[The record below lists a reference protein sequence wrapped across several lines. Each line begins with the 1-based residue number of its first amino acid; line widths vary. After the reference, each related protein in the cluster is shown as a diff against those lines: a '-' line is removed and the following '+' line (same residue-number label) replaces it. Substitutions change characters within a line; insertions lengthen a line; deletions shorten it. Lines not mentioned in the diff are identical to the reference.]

1 MAHTILI
8 RAMTSGGTTTVQTLV
23 KHPMDSGFV
32 KGKNG
37 KIIPGHY
44 IEVIE
49 FALNGKTVLTGYWGP
64 AVSKNPF
71 SKFSIK
77 GGKSGD
83 TVSVS
88 WVDNKG
94 EHASASAKIM

>member
-8 RAMTSGGTTTVQTLV
+8 RAMTSGGTTTVETLV

-32 KGKNG
+32 KGKDG
-37 KIIPGHY
+37 KIIPAHY

-49 FALNGKTVLTGYWGP
+49 FAHNGKTVLTGYWGP

-71 SKFSIK
+71 SKFSFK

-83 TVSVS
+83 TISVS

-94 EHASASAKIM
+94 VHASASGKIM